1 MALVIKD
8 RIKETTTTT
17 GTGDISLGGTS
28 ATFDTFASCMSNSD
42 TTYYAI
48 VHTATGIDEWE
59 VGLGTYNSST
69 NALARTTVLAGSNG
83 TSAVNFSAGDKSIF
97 ITFPSEASAGRTI
110 LGLGTAATT
119 AATDYAAASHTH
131 VIADVTDFTDNS
143 TNWNTAYGWG
153 DHASAGYL
161 TSYTE
166 TDPVYTASSWYTTT
180 NNSTNWD
187 TAYGWGDHASAGYLT
202 SITGQSITSLSD
214 VFTSMSPADGQVLT
228 YDTTN
233 GWQAET
239 PAAGGVSEETVLALA
254 IAL

>member
-8 RIKETTTTT
+8 RIKETSTTT

-28 ATFDTFASCMSNSD
+28 ATFNTFASCMSNSD

-97 ITFPSEASAGRTI
+97 ITFPSDASAGRTI

-119 AATDYAAASHTH
+119 AASAYATAAQGTN
-131 VIADVTDFTDNS
+131 AD
-143 TNWNTAYGWG
+143 TAYSWG
-153 DHASAGYL
+153 DHALANYAAVSH
-161 TSYTE
+161 THT
-166 TDPVYTASSWYTTT
+166 
-180 NNSTNWD
+180 
-187 TAYGWGDHASAGYLT
+187 
-202 SITGQSITSLSD
+202 LSD
-214 VFTSMSPADGQVLT
+214 ITDAGT
-228 YDTTN
+228 AAAADTTDFD
-233 GWQAET
+233 
-239 PAAGGVSEETVLALA
+239 AAGSAVALA
-254 IAL
+254 IALG